1 MSKKNKKRTDRSVDR
16 LSFGLSNFAMSN
28 AAKQIIDVYER
39 QQKPPNFVSDFKTP
53 DNISGLITKDGKL
66 TNDSLPI
73 NQCNFGPFD
82 KINKTLLNSRFL
94 GYPEY
99 SLLSQNGII
108 DRITR
113 CISVDSIREGITIFS
128 KKTGSSNGNTKIA
141 DIVAEMKRLKV
152 DFKIKDCVEQMVRFG
167 GCKLY
172 PKIRGDDSKEGGEEL
187 LTPLTLE
194 KVPKNGL
201 LYLKPIEPLYATPGN
216 FNAVDPAAEDFYVPS
231 QWIISNKTYDESRL
245 GHFRY
250 NDVPT
255 FIKPIYWFNG
265 MPLIQL
271 CLDYLWGFETVRQ
284 NIVGISGRYN
294 INVFSTNM
302 AALLNYKDGSSFQ
315 NGEDVLS
322 RLKLAQAL
330 QSNYSI
336 FALDNNPTAPETWQ
350 QFNMTMAGLV
360 EILNENSGYLCALSG
375 IPESVLFMKK
385 SKGGLGHS
393 DDNEV
398 NLYHANIGAFQNI
411 NIRPTYDWIFQ
422 IVQMSLF
429 GRVDPDLDFKFNPL
443 GKKTDKEIWEIQ
455 KIKADINT
463 QYFADGILEGNEI
476 REAISKDP
484 DSGYAGLT
492 DLPESDFE
500 DVKEELGSTNEAA

>member
-1 MSKKNKKRTDRSVDR
+1 MSKNKKESQNLYKGFF
-16 LSFGLSNFAMSN
+16 LSD
-28 AAKQIIDVYER
+28 AAKQIISDHDRKQY
-39 QQKPPNFVSDFKTP
+39 PPNFVSGFKTP
-53 DNISGLITKDGKL
+53 DSPPGVLAKDGKL
-66 TNDSLPI
+66 TMDALPI
-73 NQCNFGPFD
+73 NQCNFSPFD

-128 KKTGSSNGNTKIA
+128 KKTGSSNGNAKIA
-141 DIVAEMKRLKV
+141 DIQAEMSRLKV
-152 DFKIKDCVEQMVRFG
+152 NLKIKDCVEQMVRFG

-172 PKIRGDDSKEGGEEL
+172 PKILGDDSKEGGEEL
-187 LTPLTLE
+187 MTPLRLE
-194 KVPKNGL
+194 KVPKKGL
-201 LYLKPIEPLYATPGN
+201 LYLKTIEPLYATPGN
-216 FNAVDPAAEDFYVPS
+216 FNAVDAAAEDFYVPS

-255 FIKPIYWFNG
+255 LLKPVYWFNG

-271 CLDYLWGFETVRQ
+271 CLDYLYGFETVRQ
-284 NIVGISGRYN
+284 NIIGISGRYN
-294 INVFSTNM
+294 INIFKTNM

-330 QSNYSI
+330 QNNYSI
-336 FALDNNPTAPETWQ
+336 FALDNNPTAPEEWQ
-350 QFNMTMAGLV
+350 QFNMTMAGLT

-393 DDNEV
+393 DDNEMK
-398 NLYHANIGAFQNI
+398 LYHENIAAFQNI
-411 NIRPTYDWIFQ
+411 NVRPTYEWIFQ
-422 IVQMSLF
+422 LVQMSLF
-429 GRVDPDLDFKFNPL
+429 GNVDSDLDFKFNSL
-443 GKKTDKEIWEIQ
+443 SKKTDKEIWEIQ

-463 QYFADGILEGNEI
+463 QYFADSILEGNEI

-484 DSGYAGLT
+484 DSGYAGLS
-492 DLPESDFE
+492 DLPEEDFE
-500 DVKEELGSTNEAA
+500 DAKEELGSENEAA

>member
-1 MSKKNKKRTDRSVDR
+1 MSKNRKESQELYKGFF
-16 LSFGLSNFAMSN
+16 LSD
-28 AAKQIIDVYER
+28 AAKQIIDVYDR
-39 QQKPPNFVSDFKTP
+39 AQKPPNFVSNFKTP
-53 DNISGLITKDGKL
+53 DNAPSILAKDGKL
-66 TNDSLPI
+66 GMDSLPI

-99 SLLSQNGII
+99 ALLSQNGLIQRII
-108 DRITR
+108 QS
-113 CISVDSIREGITIFS
+113 ISRDSVREWITIYS
-128 KKTGSSNGNTKIA
+128 KKTNTSNGNDKIA
-141 DIVAEMKRLKV
+141 AIEAEMKRLDV
-152 DFKIKDCVEQMVRFG
+152 RNKIRECVEQMVIFG

-172 PKIRGDDSKEGGEEL
+172 PKILGDDSKQDGEEY
-187 LTPLTLE
+187 LTPLKLE

-216 FNAVDPAAEDFYVPS
+216 FNAVDPLAEDYYVPNE
-231 QWIISNKTYDESRL
+231 WRILNTTMHHSRL

-255 FIKPIYWFNG
+255 LLKPVYWFNG
-265 MPLIQL
+265 MPLVQL

-284 NIVGISGRYN
+284 NIIGISGRYN
-294 INVFSTNM
+294 INIFKTNM

-330 QSNYSI
+330 QNNYSI
-336 FALDNNPTAPETWQ
+336 FALDNNPTAPEEWE
-350 QFNMTMAGLV
+350 QFNMTMAGLT
-360 EILNENSGYLCALSG
+360 EILNENAGYLCALSG

-398 NLYHANIGAFQNI
+398 KLYYNNIGSFQEVNI
-411 NIRPTYDWIFQ
+411 KHILDWVFQ
-422 IVQMSLF
+422 LIQVSLF
-429 GRVDPDLDFKFNPL
+429 GSIDEDLDFKFNPL
-443 GKKTDKEIWEIQ
+443 AKKTDKEIWEIQ
-455 KIKADINT
+455 EIKQKINSA
-463 QYFADGILEGNEI
+463 YFADSILEGNEI

-500 DVKEELGSTNEAA
+500 DAKEELGSANEAA

>member
-1 MSKKNKKRTDRSVDR
+1 MSKNKKDSKELYKGFF
-16 LSFGLSNFAMSN
+16 LSEK
-28 AAKQIIDVYER
+28 AKQIIGDYDR
-39 QQKPPNFVSDFKTP
+39 KQYPPNFISDFKTP
-53 DNISGLITKDGKL
+53 DSAPGILTKDGKIAMD
-66 TNDSLPI
+66 NLPI
-73 NQCNFGPFD
+73 NQCNFTPFD

-99 SLLSQNGII
+99 TLLSQNGII

-113 CISVDSIREGITIFS
+113 CISVDSVREGVTVFS
-128 KKTGSSNGNTKIA
+128 KNTGSTTGNAKIA
-141 DIVAEMKRLKV
+141 DIVTEMKRLKV
-152 DFKIKDCVEQMVRFG
+152 DFKIKDCVEQTVRFG

-172 PKIRGDDSKEGGEEL
+172 PKILGDDSKVGGEEL
-187 LTPLTLE
+187 LTPLRLE

-201 LYLKPIEPLYATPGN
+201 LYLKTIEPQYATPGT
-216 FNAVDPAAEDFYVPS
+216 FNAVDAAAEDFYIPS
-231 QWIISNKTYDESRL
+231 QWIISNKIYDESRL

-255 FIKPIYWFNG
+255 LLKPIYWFNG

-294 INVFSTNM
+294 INVFKTNM
-302 AALLNYKDGSSFQ
+302 AALLNYSGDSSFQ

-322 RLKLAQAL
+322 RIKLAQAL
-330 QSNYSI
+330 QNNYSI
-336 FALDNNPTAPETWQ
+336 FALDNNPTAPEEWQ
-350 QFNMTMAGLV
+350 QFSMTMAGLT
-360 EILNENSGYLCALSG
+360 EILNENAGYLCALSG

-398 NLYHANIGAFQNI
+398 NLYHANIAAFQNL
-411 NIRPTYDWIFQ
+411 NVRPTYEWLFQ
-422 IVQMSLF
+422 LVQMSLF
-429 GRVDPDLDFKFNPL
+429 GTVDPDLDFKFNPL

-455 KIKADINT
+455 KLKAEINT

-476 REAISKDP
+476 RESISKDP
-484 DSGYAGLT
+484 DSGYAGLA
-492 DLPESDFE
+492 DLPEEDFE
-500 DVKEELGSTNEAA
+500 EAKEEMSKEGQNAAA

>member
-1 MSKKNKKRTDRSVDR
+1 MSKNKKESQELYKGFF
-16 LSFGLSNFAMSN
+16 LSD
-28 AAKQIIDVYER
+28 AAKQIIDVYDR
-39 QQKPPNFVSDFKTP
+39 AQKPPNFVSNFKTP
-53 DNISGLITKDGKL
+53 DNPPSILAKDGKL
-66 TNDSLPI
+66 GMDSLPI

-99 SLLSQNGII
+99 SLLSQNGLIQ
-108 DRITR
+108 RMVQ
-113 CISVDSIREGITIFS
+113 CISRDSVREWITIFS

-141 DIVAEMKRLKV
+141 DIEDEMKRLHV
-152 DFKIKDCVEQMVRFG
+152 RDKIRQCVEQMILFG

-172 PKIRGDDSKEGGEEL
+172 PKILGDDSKKGGDEL

-194 KVPKNGL
+194 KIPKKGL
-201 LYLKPIEPLYATPGN
+201 LYIKPIEPLYATPGN
-216 FNAVDPAAEDFYVPS
+216 FNAVDPAAEDYYVPS

-255 FIKPIYWFNG
+255 LLKPIYWFNG
-265 MPLIQL
+265 MPLVQL
-271 CLDYLWGFETVRQ
+271 CLDYLYGFETVRQ
-284 NIVGISGRYN
+284 NIIGISGRYN
-294 INVFSTNM
+294 INIFKTNM

-330 QSNYSI
+330 QNNYSI
-336 FALDNNPTAPETWQ
+336 FALDNNPTAPEEWQ
-350 QFNMTMAGLV
+350 QFNMTMAGLT
-360 EILNENSGYLCALSG
+360 EILNENAGYLCALSG
-375 IPESVLFMKK
+375 IPESVFFMKK

-398 NLYHANIGAFQNI
+398 RLYYDNIGSFQDI
-411 NIRPTYDWIFQ
+411 NIRPTLEMIFNF
-422 IVQMSLF
+422 IQMSLF
-429 GRVDPDLDFKFNPL
+429 GNIDSDLDFKFTSLWKQTP
-443 GKKTDKEIWEIQ
+443 KEIWEVQ

-476 REAISKDP
+476 REAIAKDP
-484 DSGYAGLT
+484 DSGYAGLG

-500 DVKEELGSTNEAA
+500 DAKEELGSKNEAA